1 MKYFYI
7 IVTPKLSDHLSR
19 QLKVTITK
27 SVSTMK
33 ARLNYHY
40 VYFVMIH
47 TKICIKFNTCPPKRS
62 TQILC

>member
-7 IVTPKLSDHLSR
+7 IVTPKLSDRLSC
-19 QLKVTITK
+19 QLKVTITE

-40 VYFVMIH
+40 VIYFVMIQE
-47 TKICIKFNTCPPKRS
+47 N
-62 TQILC
+62 LY